1 MVNNHVPIEEVH
13 IGRIDN
19 NSQSWK
25 SLSKMAKEVAK
36 AIIKRADISKIK
48 D

>member
-1 MVNNHVPIEEVH
+1 MINKNVPIEEVN

-25 SLSKMAKEVAK
+25 SLSKMAKEVAS
-36 AIIKRADISKIK
+36 AILKRANITKIK